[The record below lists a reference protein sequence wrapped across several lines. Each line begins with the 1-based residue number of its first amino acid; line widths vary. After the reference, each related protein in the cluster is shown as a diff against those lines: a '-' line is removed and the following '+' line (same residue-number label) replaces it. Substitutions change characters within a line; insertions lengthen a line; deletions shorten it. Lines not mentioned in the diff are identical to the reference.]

1 MERNGLH
8 NKLPTTDRT
17 RCRLESFLPDA
28 GLAGPSSLV
37 KCPRDYN
44 PDYSLPSREE
54 GGLFVSPAH
63 SRMRLSYGLFRRT
76 SGLNT
81 SRFGEAAFDISV
93 AWHCHWFTLET
104 SPRHFRLAKSADYA
118 TATGW
123 RRHFLNTTIDR
134 TSREQS
140 KIKKRLQILLR
151 L

>member
-81 SRFGEAAFDISV
+81 SRFGEAAFD
-93 AWHCHWFTLET
+93 
-104 SPRHFRLAKSADYA
+104 
-118 TATGW
+118 TA
-123 RRHFLNTTIDR
+123 IDLR
-134 TSREQS
+134 T
-140 KIKKRLQILLR
+140 KRLQDTSAWPSLLTT
-151 L
+151 LQQLADDDTF